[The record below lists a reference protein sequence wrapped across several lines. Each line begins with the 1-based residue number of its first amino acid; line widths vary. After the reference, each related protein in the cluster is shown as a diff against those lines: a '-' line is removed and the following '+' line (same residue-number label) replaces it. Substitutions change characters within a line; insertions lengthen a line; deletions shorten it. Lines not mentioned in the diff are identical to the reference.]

1 MREKAKNYTNGFMT
15 FVREQGVVGL
25 AVGLAIGA
33 QAAEFI
39 KVIVG
44 SIITPVV
51 DLLVGK
57 GGLAALKWEVAVADR
72 TAVFTFGELLD
83 ATLRFLAVAFV
94 IYLVIHGLK
103 LDKLDKKASE
113 AKDAK
118 K

>member
-15 FVREQGVVGL
+15 FVREQGIVGL
-25 AVGLAIGA
+25 AIGLAIGA

-57 GGLAALKWEVAVADR
+57 GGLAALKWEVAIADR
-72 TAVFTFGELLD
+72 TATFTFGELFD
-83 ATLRFLAVAFV
+83 AALRFMAVAFV

-103 LDKLDKKASE
+103 LDRLDKKDE
-113 AKDAK
+113 DKKDAK